1 MLAKSKAEKRKQ
13 KRKKKQVQVKRAK
26 AGQVAADKGDSNHV
40 ALMTIHLAKGLEFP
54 TVFVV
59 GLEEDLF
66 PSAMSMNTR
75 SELEEERRLFYV
87 ALTRAEKQAYLTYAL
102 SRYRWG
108 KLVDSEPSRFIEEI
122 DEQYLDIVTPVEE
135 RRFNPMLSADIF
147 GDVEPNK
154 IRYKHAK
161 QAILK
166 KGSSKREPVKFQVTT
181 PKNLKPVSKTNGNTN
196 LFDSK
201 LVVGNV
207 VKHIRF
213 GTGEVMKIE
222 GTGADIKAEINF
234 QHGGVKK
241 LLLRFAKL
249 EVVG

>member
-1 MLAKSKAEKRKQ
+1 
-13 KRKKKQVQVKRAK
+13 
-26 AGQVAADKGDSNHV
+26 
-40 ALMTIHLAKGLEFP
+40 
-54 TVFVV
+54 
-59 GLEEDLF
+59 
-66 PSAMSMNTR
+66 MNTR

-108 KLVDSEPSRFIEEI
+108 KLIDSEPSRFIEEI
-122 DEQYLDIVTPVEE
+122 DEQYLDIVTPIEE
-135 RRFNPMLSADIF
+135 RRFNPMLSAEIF

-154 IRYKHAK
+154 IRYKPAK
-161 QAILK
+161 QPVFK
-166 KGSSKREPVKFQVTT
+166 KGNNTKKEPEKFKVTT
-181 PKNLKPVSKTNGNTN
+181 PKNLKPVAKTNGNTN

-201 LVVGNV
+201 LVVGNI

-222 GTGADIKAEINF
+222 GAGADIKAEINF
-234 QHGGVKK
+234 QHGGAKK

-249 EVVG
+249 EVIG